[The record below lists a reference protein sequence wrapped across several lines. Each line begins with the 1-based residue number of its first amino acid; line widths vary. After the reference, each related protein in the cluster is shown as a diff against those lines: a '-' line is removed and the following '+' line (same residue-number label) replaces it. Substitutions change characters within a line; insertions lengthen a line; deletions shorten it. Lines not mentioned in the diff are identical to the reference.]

1 MTDSKDKHSHDPWTD
16 NPKVER
22 SDKSAEHL
30 TLDIDLDSRPLG
42 AKEQSVTDSNN
53 LDSKT
58 WKLLEKAVL
67 ASVSEQRR
75 SRRWGIFFK
84 ILTFAYL
91 LAMLAF
97 FSPLTGGSKSVTSG
111 PHTALINVRGMI
123 ADQETAS
130 ADNIV
135 AALRKAFADK
145 NTQGIVLR
153 INSPGGSPVQSGY
166 IYDEIRR
173 LRTLHPNTK
182 VYAVISDLGASG
194 AYYIAS
200 AADEI
205 YADKS
210 SLVGSIGV
218 TAAGFGFVGS
228 MEKLGVDRRV
238 YTSGENKA
246 FLDPFQPQNPA
257 QTEFWN
263 TVLQTTHR
271 QFIDSVKQ
279 GRGDRLKDAEHP
291 ELFSGLVWSGEQALE
306 LGLVDAL
313 GNSSH
318 VAREVIGQENI
329 VDFTLEQSPFD
340 RFAKKF
346 GASVAE
352 RLAVWAGFHGP
363 QLR

>member
-1 MTDSKDKHSHDPWTD
+1 MSESKDQRPGDPWTD
-16 NPKVER
+16 D
-22 SDKSAEHL
+22 SYLDKSA
-30 TLDIDLDSRPLG
+30 SRS
-42 AKEQSVTDSNN
+42 KEQVMTDNN
-53 LDSKT
+53 IDNKT

-75 SRRWGIFFK
+75 ARRWGIFFK
-84 ILTFAYL
+84 TLTFAYL
-91 LAMLAF
+91 ISMLFF
-97 FSPLTGGSKSVTSG
+97 FSPFGVSSKGASTGA
-111 PHTALINVRGMI
+111 HTALIEVRGMI
-123 ADQETAS
+123 ADQENAS

-135 AALRKAFADK
+135 SALRKAFEDK
-145 NTQGIVLR
+145 NTKGIVMR

-166 IYDEIRR
+166 IYDEINR
-173 LRTLHPNTK
+173 LRGLNPNIK

-228 MEKLGVDRRV
+228 MEKLGVDRRL
-238 YTSGENKA
+238 YTSGEHKA

-257 QTEFWN
+257 ETEFWQE
-263 TVLQTTHR
+263 VLQTTHK
-271 QFIDSVKQ
+271 QFINSVKQ
-279 GRGDRLKDAEHP
+279 GRGARLKDAEHP

-306 LGLVDAL
+306 LGLIDAL
-313 GNSSH
+313 GNSSY
-318 VAREVIGQENI
+318 VAREVIGHEKL
-329 VDFTLEQSPFD
+329 VDFTLEESPFD
-340 RFAKKF
+340 RFAKKL

-352 RLAVWAGFHGP
+352 RIAIWAGFSGP